1 MICFLITEDRVAMND
16 SILIIGPPDSGKT
29 TFIAQF
35 LTRIKKRKS
44 SITLSKT
51 PENIKAITD
60 AVKRLAM
67 GEEPIPTSAD
77 ENVELVLP
85 ITVNDKNIELVCPD
99 YGGEQVNDI
108 TEFME
113 IDDHWGKL
121 LNSSDRWMLFIRLH
135 EITSEYD
142 LSISS
147 YEEMIS
153 EKSAGIKSPE
163 LSQQSKFI
171 ELLQSL
177 LYFKNKGT
185 KQSIDIPSLSI
196 VLTCWDELKTK
207 DGPAE
212 VLRKKLPMLLHFIET
227 VWQKDAFN
235 ILGLSSQEF
244 PLTTSEAKDKYLD
257 ELPENFG
264 YMIDQDG
271 NRDKDITKL
280 VKTSL
285 QL

>member
-1 MICFLITEDRVAMND
+1 MND

-35 LTRIKKRKS
+35 LTRVKKRKS

-67 GEEPIPTSAD
+67 GEEPTTTSAD
-77 ENVELVLP
+77 ENVELILP
-85 ITVNDKNIELVCPD
+85 INIEDKNIELVCPD

-113 IDDHWGKL
+113 IDDHWRKL
-121 LNSSDRWMLFIRLH
+121 LSSSDRWILFIRPY
-135 EITSEYD
+135 EIVPEYD

-147 YEEMIS
+147 YEEIIS
-153 EKSAGIKSPE
+153 EKSEDIKSPG

-177 LYFKNKGT
+177 LHFKNKGV
-185 KQSIDIPSLSI
+185 KQPIDTPSLSI
-196 VLTCWDELKTK
+196 VLTCWDELKTTEK
-207 DGPAE
+207 PGE
-212 VLRKKLPMLLHFIET
+212 VLQKKLPMLLHFIET
-227 VWQKDAFN
+227 IWQEEAFK
-235 ILGLSSQEF
+235 IFGLSSQEF
-244 PLTTSEAKDKYLD
+244 PLNTPEAKDKYQD

-264 YMIDQDG
+264 YMVDQSG
-271 NRDKDITKL
+271 KRDKDITKL
-280 VKTSL
+280 IKISL

>member
-1 MICFLITEDRVAMND
+1 MVVND
-16 SILIIGPPDSGKT
+16 SILIIGHPDSGKT

-44 SITLSKT
+44 SIKLTKM

-60 AVKRLAM
+60 AVKRLSM
-67 GEEPIPTSAD
+67 GEEPITTSAD

-85 ITVNDKNIELVCPD
+85 IEIDGKNIDLVCPD
-99 YGGEQVNDI
+99 YGGEQVNNI

-113 IDDHWGKL
+113 IDDNWRNL
-121 LNSSDRWMLFIRLH
+121 LNSSDRWVLFIRPY

-147 YEEMIS
+147 YEEILI
-153 EKSAGIKSPE
+153 EKSKVLKRPG

-177 LYFKNKGT
+177 LYIKNKGV
-185 KQSIDIPSLSI
+185 KQPIITPTLSI

-207 DGPAE
+207 EKPE
-212 VLRKKLPMLLHFIET
+212 QVLQGKLPMLLHFVET
-227 VWQKDAFN
+227 VWEKEAFE
-235 ILGLSSQEF
+235 ILGLSAQEF
-244 PLTTSEAKDKYLD
+244 PLNTPEAKEKYQD

-264 YMIDQDG
+264 YMVNQEG
-271 NRDKDITKL
+271 EMDKDIAKL
-280 VKTSL
+280 VKIVL
-285 QL
+285 QF

>member
-1 MICFLITEDRVAMND
+1 MND

-35 LTRIKKRKS
+35 LTRVKKRKS

-67 GEEPIPTSAD
+67 GEPPITTSAD
-77 ENVELVLP
+77 EHVKLVLP
-85 ITVNDKNIELVCPD
+85 IKVNDKNIELICPD

-113 IDDHWGKL
+113 IDKHWKRL
-121 LNSSDRWMLFIRLH
+121 LNSSDRWILFIRPH
-135 EITSEYD
+135 NITPEYD

-147 YEEMIS
+147 YEDVIA
-153 EKSAGIKSPE
+153 EKSAESSSPA
-163 LSQQSKFI
+163 LSEQSKFI

-177 LYFKNKGT
+177 LHVKNIGV
-185 KQSIDIPSLSI
+185 KQSICTPSLSI
-196 VLTCWDELKTK
+196 VLTCWDELNTK
-207 DGPAE
+207 ETPVE
-212 VLRKKLPMLLHFIET
+212 ILQSKLPMLLHFIET
-227 VWQKDAFN
+227 VWRKDAFN
-235 ILGLSSQEF
+235 IFGLSSQEF
-244 PLTTSEAKDKYLD
+244 PLDTAEAKDKYQD

-271 NRDKDITKL
+271 MKDKDITKL
-280 VKTSL
+280 VKRSL